1 MDISNQLGKDEAFND
16 MVLGQMVNHMEKLNS
31 FPYSTLIR
39 TLIPAEWN
47 MNM

>member
-1 MDISNQLGKDEAFND
+1 VDISNQLGKDEAFND